1 MADFASFH
9 DVLFPLSVS
18 FGATGGLERRNE
30 IVLMTSGRERRNARF
45 SQSRRRYDA
54 GTGVRSIEDLYDVLA
69 FFEAR
74 RGSLHAFRF
83 RDPFDMKSC
92 RPGETVTAFDQQIGV
107 GDGCKARFL
116 LAKIYGV
123 GADAYRRDIL
133 KPVAATVRVAV
144 NNSERAPTTGFSL
157 HRRGCVSGRRNS
169 GCQCHHHGGLRIRCA
184 GSVRH
189 GAPRGQHDRVQ
200 GRTNPLHT
208 ADRGAAVSTYPEALA
223 GHLSGQLTTL
233 CHCWR
238 PRLTGARP
246 YSA

>member
-107 GDGCKARFL
+107 GDGSKARFL

-157 HRRGCVSGRRNS
+157 DPATGEVVFPAGGIPAANAIITAGFEFDVPVRFDTERLEVSMTAFK
-169 GCQCHHHGGLRIRCA
+169 A
-184 GSVRH
+184 GQIPSI
-189 GAPRGQHDRVQ
+189 PLIEVQ
-200 GRTNPLHT
+200 P
-208 ADRGAAVSTYPEALA
+208 
-223 GHLSGQLTTL
+223 
-233 CHCWR
+233 
-238 PRLTGARP
+238 
-246 YSA
+246 